1 MRKIFI
7 DGGGNWKRIVDRYLA
22 LAEFDK
28 IYVFEPNPI
37 FYNSYETSDYDLI
50 KKAIWTEDTKSN
62 FFISKDANQVAS
74 SLLEEKLCKVDGG
87 LVSNYWFDPI
97 EVECINFS
105 KWIFENF
112 NKEKDDIT
120 LKLDIEGAEYR
131 VLPHMIETGAINFLN
146 KLFVEFHFDT
156 LPDKKGMELK
166 IVEEIKKMGI
176 EVLDWD

>member
-1 MRKIFI
+1 M
-7 DGGGNWKRIVDRYLA
+7 
-22 LAEFDK
+22 AEFDK

-50 KKAIWTEDTKSN
+50 KKAIWTEDAKSN
-62 FFISKDANQVAS
+62 FFISKDENQVAS
-74 SLLEEKLCKVDGG
+74 SLLEKKLCKVDGS

-97 EVECINFS
+97 QVECVNFS

-120 LKLDIEGAEYR
+120 LKLDIEGAEYH

-156 LPDKKGMELK
+156 LPEKKGMELK
-166 IVEEIKKMGI
+166 IIEEIKKMGI